1 MTALGDFTP
10 QEFLPSLEET
20 IGKILVDAKVSP
32 ASGKP
37 RAFLLGGQSGAG
49 KTTLHLVCKRML
61 DKNAIVINGD
71 EYRSSHPRFAQIQQ
85 RYGID
90 APAHTAAWSGQMTEA
105 LIDAFSLQGYNLIV
119 EGTLRTSD
127 VPLATARLL
136 RQRGYDVS
144 LAVMAIKPDISLV
157 SCQIRYE
164 LMRAAGTTPRAVDPA
179 HHQRIVRDICD
190 NLATLEASGL
200 FSQVSLYNRAA
211 ECLFAAH
218 YSDDPRGPADL
229 PATAEPVM
237 DSAPTAAT
245 QDAPASAALRDI
257 LFGEWTTQERDHYD
271 SLCAR
276 LADVRSQSGPD
287 SA

>member
-1 MTALGDFTP
+1 MAASIEDFTKA
-10 QEFLPSLEET
+10 EFAKQLKRLEQGLPMGCTPSL
-20 IGKILVDAKVSP
+20 KP
-32 ASGKP
+32 A
-37 RAFLLGGQSGAG
+37 AVLLGGQSGAG
-49 KTTLHLVCKRML
+49 KTRLLRIVMEQHGY
-61 DKNAIVINGD
+61 NFIVINGD
-71 EYRSSHPRFAQIQQ
+71 EYRSSHPRFIQIQ
-85 RYGID
+85 RHYGID
-90 APAHTAAWSGQMTEA
+90 APAHTAAWSGKMTEA
-105 LIDAFSLQGYNLIV
+105 LIDAFSLQGYNLII
-119 EGTLRTSD
+119 EGALRTSD

-144 LAVMAIKPDISLV
+144 LAVMAVKPDISLV

-218 YSDDPRGPADL
+218 CSDDLRGPADL
-229 PATAEPVM
+229 PATAEPAM
-237 DSAPTAAT
+237 ASAPTAAT

-276 LADVRSQSGPD
+276 LTDVRSQSGPE